1 MPQILI
7 LVGVGAGLLL
17 AGRFYRDLQR
27 RIQSELRAAE
37 DAVKRSAREK
47 IVPLEQD
54 SVTGIYRPK
63 RMAQGTQD
71 TRA

>member
-1 MPQILI
+1 MPQVLI
-7 LVGVGAGLLL
+7 LVGLGAGLVL

-27 RIQSELRAAE
+27 RIRSELRAAE
-37 DAVKRSAREK
+37 EALKRREQDK

-63 RMAQGTQD
+63 RMAQD
-71 TRA
+71 TRG